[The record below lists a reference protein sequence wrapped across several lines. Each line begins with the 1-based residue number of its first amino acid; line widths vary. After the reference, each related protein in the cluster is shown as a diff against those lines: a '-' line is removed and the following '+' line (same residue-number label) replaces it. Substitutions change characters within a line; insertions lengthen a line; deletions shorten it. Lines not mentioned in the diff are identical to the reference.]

1 MLVVFQAIIRLV
13 QNFIQYAK
21 KEKASPE
28 REIIIITIES
38 LLIVW
43 WMSFMLPVL

>member
-21 KEKASPE
+21 KKKPAQNV
-28 REIIIITIES
+28 RIIIITIES